1 MQVCVYICWELG
13 KSFTISNTEN
23 KKQKKQWR
31 MTNNRQT
38 KTVICGCNK

>member
-23 KKQKKQWR
+23 KK
-31 MTNNRQT
+31 
-38 KTVICGCNK
+38 NKPMENDK